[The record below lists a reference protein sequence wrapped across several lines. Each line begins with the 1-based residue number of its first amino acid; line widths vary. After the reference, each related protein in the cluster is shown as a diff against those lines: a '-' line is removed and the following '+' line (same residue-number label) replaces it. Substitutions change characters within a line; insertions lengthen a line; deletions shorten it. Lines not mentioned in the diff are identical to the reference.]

1 MKFSL
6 ANSSRSIHRV
16 NLRHPSGGLR
26 TSAFWG
32 APEASRTKAGAP
44 GRIVVAIVVRGLE
57 GDFFLEICEADMGQ
71 RVLGRIFSSRNAVR
85 RSEISVQLIN
95 RVTTLPDGRFGLST
109 RSCFSDRTRW
119 HPIPQPRAEFGSNPN
134 AQFEPAP
141 MDLARLGTDLGPY
154 RQIAA
159 VCT

>member
-95 RVTTLPDGRFGLST
+95 RVATLPGGRFGLSLGAW
-109 RSCFSDRTRW
+109 FN
-119 HPIPQPRAEFGSNPN
+119 HPIGFVRTIHGIR
-134 AQFEPAP
+134 PASQAGG
-141 MDLARLGTDLGPY
+141 MALLFDLSSMG
-154 RQIAA
+154 
-159 VCT
+159 